1 MSTSQMIIIV
11 AVVAVAVVAVVLA
24 NRKKSED
31 EESYAIN
38 TSYGHGARPY
48 GANFRVSGTG
58 GFKKGCFSGDS
69 IVTMGDGSFKRISEV
84 KVGDRVM
91 SGKSKESVNV
101 IALFTELLENDKLFG
116 MNGIAPFA
124 TTDHCFL
131 TPSYKFS
138 CIDTEDVIQTEH
150 KNEKDVVQLEEGTE
164 LLLKHVPVLVNNI
177 TYQEITMFNVYNLI
191 TEDNSYVVNDFSVS
205 DGFPDIYSHPIV
217 AQGIITILL
226 SLGQELHT
234 YDSKNKTTS
243 ELFNRYK
250 NNISFDADVP
260 SSLELAISTFFE
272 LTQKHENYIKIA
284 FDLWKENF
292 HDFYKLANAPESA
305 VSSNPPSQQ
314 VVSVL

>member
-1 MSTSQMIIIV
+1 MFFFNIKMSTSQMITMVAIA
-11 AVVAVAVVAVVLA
+11 AVVSVVVIVLV

-31 EESYAIN
+31 EESYQ
-38 TSYGHGARPY
+38 TRYSPSSPMTK
-48 GANFRVSGTG
+48 SG
-58 GFKKGCFSGDS
+58 KSCFSGDS
-69 IVTMGDGSFKRISEV
+69 LVTMDDGSLKPISEV

-101 IALFTELLENDKLFG
+101 IALFGGLIENGKLFG

-138 CIDTEDVIQTEH
+138 CIDTQDVIQIEH

-177 TYQEITMFNVYNLI
+177 TYQDITMFNVYNLI

-217 AQGIITILL
+217 AQGIIKILL
-226 SLGQELHT
+226 SLGQELDA
-234 YDSKNKTTS
+234 YDSKNKKTS

-250 NNISFDADVP
+250 DNISFDADVP

-284 FDLWKENF
+284 FDLWQESF
-292 HDFYKLANAPESA
+292 HDFYKLANATESA
-305 VSSNPPSQQ
+305 VSSDSSSQQ